1 MITDKQLEKAQK
13 TMFQWFLEQN
23 AKEPEKSITMIDTTI
38 SWQNEQFRLITHM
51 SFYGRDEKIKF
62 RKSVKENV

>member
-13 TMFQWFLEQN
+13 TMFQWFIEQN

-51 SFYGRDEKIKF
+51 SFYGRDEKINFK
-62 RKSVKENV
+62 KGVKENV